1 MPFNTFTVTQ
11 VTYDFTAT
19 FSSSIT
25 SALQTT
31 STSVLVSSTNN
42 TIFAS
47 NAVSPVTVSNVGFGG
62 YNQSLN
68 TTDNVAFNALTVRY
82 IYGFAQLPVEFPNGL
97 IANQFNSIDFI
108 NTNDP

>member
-1 MPFNTFTVTQ
+1 MSYNTFTITQ

-19 FSSSIT
+19 VSSSIT
-25 SALQTT
+25 TALQTT
-31 STSVLVSSTNN
+31 STEVSVTATVN
-42 TIFAS
+42 TIYAS
-47 NAVSPVTVSNVGFGG
+47 NQVSPITVSNVGFGG

-68 TTDNVAFNALTVRY
+68 TTDNVTFNAITTRY
-82 IYGFAQLPVEFPNGL
+82 IYGYAQLPVEFPNGL